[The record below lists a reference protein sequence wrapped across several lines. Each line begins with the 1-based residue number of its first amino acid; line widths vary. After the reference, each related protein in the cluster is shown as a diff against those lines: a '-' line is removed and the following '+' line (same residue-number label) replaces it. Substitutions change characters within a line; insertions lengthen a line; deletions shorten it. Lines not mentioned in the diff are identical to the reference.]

1 MALIT
6 SSKQTN
12 KPQLRQ
18 SSKNVGFWEGQR
30 LAKQRAYEKQAK
42 KKKIK
47 LADLCIFT
55 QQLSSMLDAGLPL
68 VSALTALEEQTEQP
82 VFKIIIREVR
92 SDVSTGTS
100 FSEATKKFPRAFPNL
115 FTSMVEAGEASGNLG
130 GILGKVAAYFE
141 ASVRLAKKVKSA
153 LVYPAVVI
161 TLALVLVQ
169 VLLIFVIPV
178 FKEMF
183 EGFGKELPKF
193 TQMVIDLSD
202 FLKANIIF
210 FIIGIVALV
219 VAIKKIIVTPSGRRM
234 KDKILRKAPVFGN
247 LLQKIALSR
256 FCRTYSILLTSG
268 VPLLRS
274 LEIVSNSSGNTFIE
288 DACKDITRSVS
299 QGGMLSEAV
308 AENDYFTPSVKHMA
322 RAGEQ
327 TGNVEGMMNKIA
339 DFFDNEIDN
348 IVAALTSLMEPVLI
362 VFLGTVIGGLVIAM
376 FLPIFNLA
384 GAVS

>member
-183 EGFGKELPKF
+183 EGFGKELPAF

-210 FIIGIVALV
+210 
-219 VAIKKIIVTPSGRRM
+219 S
-234 KDKILRKAPVFGN
+234 
-247 LLQKIALSR
+247 LL
-256 FCRTYSILLTSG
+256 
-268 VPLLRS
+268 
-274 LEIVSNSSGNTFIE
+274 E
-288 DACKDITRSVS
+288 
-299 QGGMLSEAV
+299 
-308 AENDYFTPSVKHMA
+308 
-322 RAGEQ
+322 
-327 TGNVEGMMNKIA
+327 
-339 DFFDNEIDN
+339 
-348 IVAALTSLMEPVLI
+348 
-362 VFLGTVIGGLVIAM
+362 
-376 FLPIFNLA
+376 
-384 GAVS
+384 